1 MKKSLTPAEFFKNI
15 VECSFVPHQDN
26 FWEMGSTGPCGPCTE
41 IHFDHFGIGPK
52 FVNAGRDDLVEV
64 GGFPGF
70 VITSYNL
77 KNFH

>member
-1 MKKSLTPAEFFKNI
+1 
-15 VECSFVPHQDN
+15 
-26 FWEMGSTGPCGPCTE
+26 MGSTGPCGPCTE

-64 GGFPGF
+64 GAFTGC